1 MAGWNSHPGD
11 ISSYPMIPPISC
23 HTAAIPSHHG
33 SELRSRWMRSHWL
46 CARLLR
52 NALPTRLRTG
62 YPGPLGPLR
71 ERIACAIEDREM
83 EVDAK
88 ALCHGHYQRLLRRS
102 ALALEAPLREPGSS
116 CSVAGCDRPH
126 GAKGFC
132 GAHYKR
138 FLAHGDPQAEIPIR
152 ESDGTGHMS
161 HGYRQLNVPPELRHL
176 SGGARK
182 IAEHRLVMAKS
193 LGRALS
199 TDEHAH
205 HINGVKTD
213 NRLEN
218 LELWSTSHPSGQ
230 RIKDLLEFCMAM
242 LDRYSDEFWL
252 IDREQGPSKRLLSYV
267 HKTI

>member
-1 MAGWNSHPGD
+1 MAQNCGIDGCD
-11 ISSYPMIPPISC
+11 RTGY
-23 HTAAIPSHHG
+23 
-33 SELRSRWMRSHWL
+33 
-46 CARLLR
+46 ARGYCEMHYR
-52 NALPTRLRTG
+52 RVLRTG

-161 HGYRQLNVPPELRHL
+161 HGYRQLNVPSELRHL

-182 IAEHRLVMAKS
+182 IAEHRLIMAKS

-199 TDEHAH
+199 TDEHVH

-267 HKTI
+267 HKNI